1 MKHIQKFIRN
11 NRDIFLVILACL
23 LANLFLF
30 YSKGLS
36 REYSTNIAYLDFIK
50 NFPQSI
56 HSARVEPFFITVSY
70 FLAKITGPLWSIIIL
85 KNTITVV
92 GLYVFYKLLKLFA
105 KNEHIALAF
114 VIILNFSFS
123 FFSIEDNL
131 LRNHFATLFFLGALY
146 YILKL
151 FRQSSLNKKEV
162 VIASLLIGLV
172 IYAHI
177 LPAVIIDF
185 SLVSIFS
192 IITISLFTL
201 NFYTFPAKSITKTND
216 LKKILSTT
224 LLIGIFALAIQAPYL
239 AKMYSQ
245 NVGVGDYQKIFSLSN
260 AENKPAPA
268 NQPAITPDISEEVTI
283 FLNDLKNST
292 FKLFRILFE
301 YRLPGFPIIMMIF
314 LGLSIILICTKR
326 YFLSHLPLLIVWMT
340 TYAGSKLDLILHID
354 TLAYRFSLM
363 LIFPSLLLTAIIF
376 DILITRVKNPVGK
389 KFFSIV
395 ILFSFL
401 TASIPIILENT
412 ILRNYQDDTTKK
424 DSLEEIYLTHPE
436 LSAKTIFLSN
446 GSTFDTL
453 HTDSVLF
460 RNDFLFSTEDEN
472 KLVSHLNQAKIKYI
486 IFDHEK
492 IDRSGNDIGVT
503 TNKNLDLYQNSGYF
517 KNLGEFIKP
526 HLHLS
531 IFRFDPSGKQTP
543 VSNSSLI
550 DCYDNPACADTFL
563 QKISEKIIS
572 GDKLKN
578 WSIEITQ
585 NEEAKIKEFAVFNSN
600 EIIGIKYE
608 GLRAKN
614 AGGFSS
620 NIINLKEI
628 PIRPSDSHIGLRLK
642 SSTFLLSTSGIN
654 IDRKNLREYSLNEVS
669 VYGRIT
675 NNNFSYQ
682 TVSRQGFLTIFSLF
696 CLIAL
701 IIIYILF
708 LLHNKIKHQINS
720 VLIFRSKNDA
730 IIIISVI
737 FLLILNSIFFNIFF
751 IDFYKKIIGI

>member
-1 MKHIQKFIRN
+1 M
-11 NRDIFLVILACL
+11 
-23 LANLFLF
+23 
-30 YSKGLS
+30 
-36 REYSTNIAYLDFIK
+36 
-50 NFPQSI
+50 
-56 HSARVEPFFITVSY
+56 
-70 FLAKITGPLWSIIIL
+70 
-85 KNTITVV
+85 
-92 GLYVFYKLLKLFA
+92 FYKLLKLIA
-105 KNEHIALAF
+105 KNEHIAIIF

-151 FRQSSLNKKEV
+151 FRQGGLNKKDV
-162 VIASLLIGLV
+162 VIASLLIGSV

-185 SLVSIFS
+185 SLVALFS

-201 NFYTFPAKSITKTND
+201 NLSNLPAKATTSD

-224 LLIGIFALAIQAPYL
+224 LLIGIFALAIQTPYL

-260 AENKPAPA
+260 TENKSDPE
-268 NQPAITPDISEEVTI
+268 ITVGFQRDSKNKLDISGGVAI
-283 FLNDLKNST
+283 YLNNLKSSI

-326 YFLSHLPLLIVWMT
+326 YFLSHMPLLIIWLMT
-340 TYAGSKLDLILHID
+340 YVGSKLDIISHID
-354 TLAYRFSLM
+354 TIAYRFSLM

-376 DILITRVKNPVGK
+376 DMLINRVENPVGK
-389 KFFSIV
+389 KFFSVI

-401 TASIPIILENT
+401 TASMPIILENT

-424 DSLEEIYLTHPE
+424 ESLEEIYLAYPE
-436 LSAKTIFLSN
+436 LSARAIFLSN
-446 GSTFDTL
+446 GPMLDTL
-453 HTDSVLF
+453 HTDSIFF
-460 RNDFLFSTEDEN
+460 RNDFLFSTKDEA
-472 KLVSHLNQAKIKYI
+472 KLAYYLNQAKIKYI

-492 IDRSGNDIGVT
+492 IDRSGNDIGVI
-503 TNKNLDLYQNSGYF
+503 TNKNLELYQNSKYF

-526 HLHLS
+526 HLHIS
-531 IFRFDPSGKQTP
+531 IFLFDPSGKQTP
-543 VSNSSLI
+543 APNSSLI
-550 DCYDNPACADTFL
+550 DCYDNSACTDTFL

-572 GDKLKN
+572 GDKIKD
-578 WSIEITQ
+578 WFIEITQ
-585 NEEAKIKEFAVFNSN
+585 NEEAKIKEFAVFSSN
-600 EIIGIKYE
+600 EIIGIEYE
-608 GLRAKN
+608 GSFTKN

-620 NIINLKEI
+620 NTVRLKEI
-628 PIRPSDSHIGLRLK
+628 PIRPSDSYMKLHLK
-642 SSTFLLSTSGIN
+642 SSTLLLSTSGII

-669 VYGRIT
+669 VYGRIKT
-675 NNNFSYQ
+675 NNFSYQ

-701 IIIYILF
+701 ILIYIL
-708 LLHNKIKHQINS
+708 LLLRNKIKHRTNS
-720 VLIFRSKNDA
+720 VLTFRSKKDSV
-730 IIIISVI
+730 IIISVI
-737 FLLILNSIFFNIFF
+737 SLLILNSIFFNTFF
-751 IDFYKKIIGI
+751 IEFYKKIVGI